1 MTPQRIKASNLVFLA
16 MIATAIVMLF
26 AALVSCK
33 GETKYNLEKAING
46 SIATNSN
53 VLNGKVETIIG
64 DAKLLITEFN
74 TKNSTSVVFLKDG
87 LQFKILDN
95 NNKSVL
101 VNMYGP
107 GLLDKTPFT
116 IYNIIESL
124 PVEEVYKS
132 KTKSKLEILLPG
144 KKASMKDLKK
154 LYKGSMTLLE
164 VSDQKIVVTFK
175 GTGVNGDTEVNIRDE
190 NQFPMDGVIE
200 INNFDIYDMRRN

>member
-16 MIATAIVMLF
+16 MIATALAMLF

-33 GETKYNLEKAING
+33 GETKYNKVKAHNG
-46 SIATNSN
+46 KIATSSN
-53 VLNGKVETIIG
+53 VLNGKVETVIG
-64 DAKLLITEFN
+64 DTQLLITEFN
-74 TKNSTSVVFLKDG
+74 SENSTSVVFLQDG

-107 GLLDKTPFT
+107 GLLDRTPFT
-116 IYNIIESL
+116 INKIIESL
-124 PVEEVYKS
+124 PAEEVYKS

>member
-1 MTPQRIKASNLVFLA
+1 
-16 MIATAIVMLF
+16 
-26 AALVSCK
+26 
-33 GETKYNLEKAING
+33 
-46 SIATNSN
+46 
-53 VLNGKVETIIG
+53 VETIIG